1 MLFSVETQTTEERT
15 QQYQSE
21 IEAIYK
27 DLTAKGKALMLSTEL
42 GVRFSFALDWKLLF
56 FLLLGN
62 ELGITY
68 VIESQIM
75 FIAVTGDM
83 TVIYKS

>member
-21 IEAIYK
+21 IENLYK

-42 GVRFSFALDWKLLF
+42 GVGAPPLSLPPSERRPQP
-56 FLLLGN
+56 GV
-62 ELGITY
+62 EL
-68 VIESQIM
+68 
-75 FIAVTGDM
+75 
-83 TVIYKS
+83 